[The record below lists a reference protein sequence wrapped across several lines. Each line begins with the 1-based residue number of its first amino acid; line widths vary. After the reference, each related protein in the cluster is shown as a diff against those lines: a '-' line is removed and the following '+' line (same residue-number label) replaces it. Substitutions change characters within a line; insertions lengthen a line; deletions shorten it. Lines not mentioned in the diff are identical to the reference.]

1 MVMDLAQEISGY
13 TLKEKIGQGGMAT
26 VYLAIQRSLD
36 REVAL
41 KIMGPDLVAD
51 PTFCQRFLKE
61 GRIIAQLGDHPH
73 IVTIHDIGCSGSHY
87 FMAMEYIGG
96 GTLKH
101 RLGRKQGVESALTV
115 IRQVA
120 GALAYAHSR
129 GFVHRDVKPANI
141 LFGKDGTAVLT
152 DFGIAKAVTGQT
164 QLTRVGFTVGTSEY
178 MSPEQAS
185 GGDTDGRSDLYSLG
199 VVAYE
204 MLTGHKP
211 YVAGNALGI
220 AMMHVQSPVPRL
232 PVELRR
238 LQPLIDRL
246 LAKRPEDRFASAEAL
261 IEYLEG
267 LSKDGLRGPSQGSPA
282 RPSRPRRRAAK
293 ARNRVVVDSIP
304 LWKWALG
311 LGLGAAVI
319 SGLVV
324 FYLSG
329 ELRQGATPEQTPVS
343 KEVGPALSPLAPA
356 ERERIA
362 HLLEVAEAHAA
373 IGRLTDPP
381 GANAYEAYQLILEI
395 DPNNVEARRGLRDI
409 ERRKAE

>member
-1 MVMDLAQEISGY
+1 MDLAQEIIGY
-13 TLKEKIGQGGMAT
+13 TLKEEIGQGGMAT

-41 KIMGPDLVAD
+41 KIMNPDLVAD
-51 PTFCQRFLKE
+51 ASFCQRFLKE
-61 GRIIAQLGDHPH
+61 GRIIAKLGDHPN
-73 IVTIHDIGCSGSHY
+73 IVTIYDIGCSGSHY
-87 FMAMEYIGG
+87 FMAMEYCDG
-96 GTLKH
+96 GTLKQ
-101 RLGRKQGVESALTV
+101 RLDRAQGVEGTLAV

-120 GALAYAHSR
+120 GALAYAHER

-152 DFGIAKAVTGQT
+152 DFGIAKAVSGQT

-211 YVAGNALGI
+211 YVGQNALAI
-220 AMMHVQSPVPRL
+220 AMMHLQNPVPRL
-232 PVELRR
+232 PSELHP
-238 LQPLIDRL
+238 LQSLIDRL
-246 LAKRPEDRFASAEAL
+246 LAKRPEERFSSAEAL
-261 IEYLEG
+261 IEHI
-267 LSKDGLRGPSQGSPA
+267 DGLTKGGLRRLGRGSPV
-282 RPSRPRRRAAK
+282 RPRRPAR
-293 ARNRVVVDSIP
+293 ARNRVVAGSIP

-311 LGLGAAVI
+311 LGLAAAVV
-319 SGLVV
+319 SGTGV

-329 ELRQGATPEQTPVS
+329 EAPRGAMPERAPVPR
-343 KEVGPALSPLAPA
+343 EAGPAVSSLGPA
-356 ERERIA
+356 ERARIA
-362 HLLEVAEAHAA
+362 RLLEVAEAHAA
-373 IGRLTDPP
+373 VGRLTDPP

-395 DPNNVEARRGLRDI
+395 DPDNVEAKRGLREI
-409 ERRKAE
+409 EQRQAD